1 MKTALCAALAAVTL
15 APMAAAQT
23 GNPPAAPAAPAV
35 PAAPAAAA
43 KFNLDTPIQ
52 DIVADAKAKA
62 ALEANLPGLT
72 THESYEM
79 FKGMS
84 LNQLSGYAAD
94 KLTPEVLAK
103 TEKALAEVK

>member
-1 MKTALCAALAAVTL
+1 MKTALFAALAAVSL
-15 APMAAAQT
+15 
-23 GNPPAAPAAPAV
+23 APAAMAQNGAPA
-35 PAAPAAAA
+35 PAPAPAAAAA
-43 KFNLDTPIQ
+43 KFNLETPIQ

-62 ALEANLPGLT
+62 ALEANLPGIS

-84 LNQLSGYAAD
+84 LKQLAGYAAD

-103 TEKALAEVK
+103 TEKDLAAVK

>member
-1 MKTALCAALAAVTL
+1 MKTALFAALAAVTL
-15 APMAAAQT
+15 APVAAAQT
-23 GNPPAAPAAPAV
+23 TPAAPAAPA
-35 PAAPAAAA
+35 APATPAA

-62 ALEANLPGLT
+62 VLDADLPGLT

-84 LNQLSGYAAD
+84 LKQLSGYAAD
-94 KLTPEVLAK
+94 KLTPETLAK
-103 TEKALAEVK
+103 VEKDLAAVK

>member
-1 MKTALCAALAAVTL
+1 MKTALFAAIAAFTL
-15 APMAAAQT
+15 APAAIAQNT
-23 GNPPAAPAAPAV
+23 PAPAPATPAPA
-35 PAAPAAAA
+35 AAAA

-62 ALEANLPGLT
+62 VLEADLPGIT

-84 LNQLSGYAAD
+84 LKQLSSYAAD

-103 TEKALAEVK
+103 TEKDLAAVK

>member
-1 MKTALCAALAAVTL
+1 MKIALFAALAAVTL
-15 APMAAAQT
+15 APAAVAQT
-23 GNPPAAPAAPAV
+23 APAPAPAAPA
-35 PAAPAAAA
+35 PAATTA

-62 ALEANLPGLT
+62 VLEADLPGLT

-84 LNQLSGYAAD
+84 LKQLSSYAAD
-94 KLTPEVLAK
+94 KLTPEVLTK
-103 TEKALAEVK
+103 TEKNLAAIK

>member
-1 MKTALCAALAAVTL
+1 MKTALFAALAAVAL
-15 APMAAAQT
+15 APVAAAQT
-23 GNPPAAPAAPAV
+23 APAPAPAPAAPA
-35 PAAPAAAA
+35 AAAA

-52 DIVADAKAKA
+52 DIVADDKAKA
-62 ALEANLPGLT
+62 ALEANLPGIT

-103 TEKALAEVK
+103 TAKALAEVK

>member
-1 MKTALCAALAAVTL
+1 MKTALFAALAAVAL
-15 APMAAAQT
+15 APAAVAQT
-23 GNPPAAPAAPAV
+23 TPAPAPAPAAPATTAV
-35 PAAPAAAA
+35 AA

-62 ALEANLPGLT
+62 VLEADLPGIT

-84 LNQLSGYAAD
+84 LKQLSSYAAD

-103 TEKALAEVK
+103 TEKGLAEIK

>member
-1 MKTALCAALAAVTL
+1 
-15 APMAAAQT
+15 MAQDA
-23 GNPPAAPAAPAV
+23 GSAPAAPAT
-35 PAAPAAAA
+35 AAAA
-43 KFNLDTPIQ
+43 TKFNLDTPIQ

-62 ALEANLPGLT
+62 VLEADLPGIT

-84 LNQLSGYAAD
+84 LKQLSGYAAD

-103 TEKALAEVK
+103 TEKELAAVK

>member
-1 MKTALCAALAAVTL
+1 MKTALFAAIAAVTL
-15 APMAAAQT
+15 APAAIAQNT
-23 GNPPAAPAAPAV
+23 PTPAPAAPA
-35 PAAPAAAA
+35 PAVATA

-62 ALEANLPGLT
+62 VLEADLPGLT

-84 LNQLSGYAAD
+84 LKQLSSYAAD

-103 TEKALAEVK
+103 TEKDLAAVK

>member
-1 MKTALCAALAAVTL
+1 MKTALFAALAAVSL
-15 APMAAAQT
+15 
-23 GNPPAAPAAPAV
+23 APAALAQTAAPSPA
-35 PAAPAAAA
+35 PAAAPAAA
-43 KFNLDTPIQ
+43 KFNLETTIQ

-62 ALEANLPGLT
+62 VLETNLPGIS

-84 LNQLSGYAAD
+84 LKQLSGYAAD

-103 TEKALAEVK
+103 TEKDLAAVK

>member
-1 MKTALCAALAAVTL
+1 MKTALFAALAAVTL
-15 APMAAAQT
+15 APVAAAQT
-23 GNPPAAPAAPAV
+23 APAPAPAAPAA
-35 PAAPAAAA
+35 AAAA

-62 ALEANLPGLT
+62 ALEANLPGIT

-103 TEKALAEVK
+103 TAKALAEVK

>member
-1 MKTALCAALAAVTL
+1 MKTALFAALAAVTL
-15 APMAAAQT
+15 TPAAVAQT
-23 GNPPAAPAAPAV
+23 APT
-35 PAAPAAAA
+35 PAAASA
-43 KFNLDTPIQ
+43 KFSLETPIQ

-62 ALEANLPGLT
+62 VLETNLPGIS

-84 LNQLSGYAAD
+84 LNQLSAYAAD

-103 TEKALAEVK
+103 TEKDLAALK

>member
-1 MKTALCAALAAVTL
+1 MKIALFAAFAAVTL
-15 APMAAAQT
+15 APAAMAQT
-23 GNPPAAPAAPAV
+23 APAPAA
-35 PAAPAAAA
+35 AAPVAAA
-43 KFNLDTPIQ
+43 KFNLDTPVQ

-62 ALEANLPGLT
+62 VLEANLPGIS

-84 LNQLSGYAAD
+84 LKQLSSYAAD

-103 TEKALAEVK
+103 TEKDLAALK